1 MNRVWVTIVSAI
13 FFMCAGIIITL
24 LAVEKL
30 ELKLKSVDVDI
41 YQTLTLIIQFLFFS
55 LGLWTL
61 KTALRSSMTQKKQ
74 WLNDSFIKHEANV
87 LLEFKDKTNNL
98 YDIISDINQ
107 FYMPRK
113 YAFNPIQGK
122 AKQDRKEEE
131 VSFDKLK
138 FVNNFNFLC
147 EINDFYNKN
156 QGILKK
162 HNLDDGMSTLVF
174 FLKVLQ
180 HTEIDYLDYE
190 LVSESDE
197 LLIFKFKRWAKIIG
211 GFCSSAKIEID
222 GFDIE
227 NLENNSLNYSNMDF
241 DEITAFHEELAK
253 KYLTKL
259 INKIYQLINDIGD
272 KTTYFEEKS
281 EAIRTS
287 GKHFYY
293 FTKMDLP

>member
-1 MNRVWVTIVSAI
+1 M
-13 FFMCAGIIITL
+13 L
-24 LAVEKL
+24 
-30 ELKLKSVDVDI
+30 
-41 YQTLTLIIQFLFFS
+41 TLTIQFLFFS

-61 KTALRSSMTQKKQ
+61 KTALRSSRTQKKQ

-122 AKQDRKEEE
+122 AKQAKKEEGI
-131 VSFDKLK
+131 SFNKLK

-156 QGILKK
+156 QSIFKK

-197 LLIFKFKRWAKIIG
+197 LLVFKFKRWHKIICN
-211 GFCSSAKIEID
+211 FCSSAKIEIE
-222 GFDIE
+222 GFDFENIE
-227 NLENNSLNYSNMDF
+227 NNNSNYSNMSF
-241 DEITAFHEELAK
+241 DEITMFNEELSK
-253 KYLTKL
+253 KYLPEL
-259 INKIYQLINDIGD
+259 INKIYKMINDVGD
-272 KTTYFEEKS
+272 KTTYFEDKS
-281 EAIRTS
+281 EAARTS
-287 GKHFYY
+287 GRQFYY
-293 FTKMDLP
+293 FTKMRP